1 MLQAIYQGFVPNL
14 MGLLFIAHASRKIGN
29 ANTSTILAAVPG
41 MGGILGALIL
51 GENLSLI
58 SILALIALTIG
69 LLIAVRKRRVLPA

>member
-1 MLQAIYQGFVPNL
+1 VPNL

-41 MGGILGALIL
+41 MGGILGAVIL